1 MAEASV
7 DELRHKVATAM
18 RMLGTFDLV
27 REITG
32 HVSARIPGTNEMLVR
47 CRGGNERG
55 LLYTDVAQVRR
66 MPFDIKGGQTDDEG
80 FMIPIEVAIHGEMYK
95 THPEVMSV
103 VHAHPRASVM
113 CGILGLELRPIFGA
127 FDPGGLALAARG
139 VPVYPRSVLISRPE
153 LGQDLA
159 KAMGDKTVVLMKGHG
174 ITSVGASVEAATIQA
189 IKLDSLA
196 GMILEIAHLGREA
209 PSISHEDL
217 EAFGMVGD
225 RAERPRGNIPRG
237 EEWVWKHYV
246 QLLRDGVGLPE

>member
-1 MAEASV
+1 MAEPTV
-7 DELRHKVATAM
+7 DELRYNVATAM
-18 RMLGTFDLV
+18 RMLGSFDLV

-55 LLYTDVAQVRR
+55 LIYTDVAQVRR

-80 FMIPIEVAIHGEMYK
+80 YMIPIEVAIHGEMYK
-95 THPEVMSV
+95 THPETMSV

-159 KAMGDKTVVLMKGHG
+159 KAMGGKSVVLMKGHG
-174 ITSVGASVEAATIQA
+174 ITSIAGSVEAATIQA

-196 GMILEIAHLGREA
+196 AMILEIAHLGREA

-217 EAFGMVGD
+217 EAFGMVGE
-225 RAERPRGNIPRG
+225 RPERPRGNIPRG